1 MAWREGKYYETMIKV
16 AALLLTLCGFVTLT
30 LVVLG
35 IFAGRIE
42 GWLLVPPGLL
52 FFTGGTLLLKSLR

>member
-1 MAWREGKYYETMIKV
+1 MTK
-16 AALLLTLCGFVTLT
+16 AAVLLLTLCGFVTLT

-42 GWLLVPPGLL
+42 GWLMVPPGLL
-52 FFTGGTLLLKSLR
+52 FFTGGTLLLKSHRGL